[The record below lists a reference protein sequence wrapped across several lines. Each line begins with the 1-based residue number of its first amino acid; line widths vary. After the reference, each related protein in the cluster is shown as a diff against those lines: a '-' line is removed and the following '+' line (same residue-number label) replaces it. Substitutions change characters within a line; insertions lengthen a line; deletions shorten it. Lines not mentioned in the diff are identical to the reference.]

1 VSVLVIAEGAKVVP
15 SAACAVL
22 LALLLLL
29 HM

>member
-1 VSVLVIAEGAKVVP
+1 VIAEGAKVVP